1 MNPQKELLWGPLGIY
16 IYTFTRVHMCSHAWV
31 GAMLKDT
38 LCACVAYPA
47 FILAVKRNWVYI
59 SSEQLSRFS
68 HGFEAALQH

>member
-1 MNPQKELLWGPLGIY
+1 M
-16 IYTFTRVHMCSHAWV
+16 HMCSHAWV
-31 GAMLKDT
+31 GAVLKDT

-59 SSEQLSRFS
+59 SSEQLSRSS